1 LLAHSRVALLK
12 SGTVTLEACLSGTPF
27 VTAYKTDPLTF
38 FVGKRV
44 VKVKS
49 ISIPNLVAGM
59 EQVPEIL
66 QGEATPENLVMELIP
81 FLKTENHEYQDML
94 NYFTLVRSKLGS
106 PGVARRVAD
115 IADSLI
121 TEI

>member
-1 LLAHSRVALLK
+1 
-12 SGTVTLEACLSGTPF
+12 
-27 VTAYKTDPLTF
+27 
-38 FVGKRV
+38 
-44 VKVKS
+44 
-49 ISIPNLVAGM
+49 
-59 EQVPEIL
+59 
-66 QGEATPENLVMELIP
+66 MELIP